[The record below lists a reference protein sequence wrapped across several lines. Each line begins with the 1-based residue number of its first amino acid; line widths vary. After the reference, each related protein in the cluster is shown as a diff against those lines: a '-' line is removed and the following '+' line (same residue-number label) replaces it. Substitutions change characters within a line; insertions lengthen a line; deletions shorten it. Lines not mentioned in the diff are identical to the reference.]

1 MYIIP
6 NILYG
11 GIMSHSFRL
20 GLILAIATSFIL
32 ASLVFTSDVVDAQSQ
47 KQPINRREQIKK
59 EIDTK
64 GIKKGKDIARELR
77 YPRYRPASYS
87 QQNIMEEELSRRTRI
102 YEEKMGISPKNKDKR
117 PAWQY
122 SPTKFDKLSVANKK
136 LALSKKHA
144 WMLKPHVF
152 KNLSSG
158 GKRAALL
165 RNSLTSSSNT
175 KEKFSPAYTSQ
186 QLTNLGGNVA
196 VNKPELDNILRTQ
209 SESSIAIRGNNVIV
223 SFNDISENRNTCGY
237 SFSTDGGNT
246 FEQKSI
252 PEPIDQIN
260 LGDGVVAYGPN
271 GELYYALLALK
282 GSNFNSLVGVT
293 KSTDNGATFQGLGDA
308 SNTLNNEINFHDK
321 EWIAV
326 DNTNTATRGNIYA
339 SWTVFGETDT
349 FIAVSTSTDGGQT
362 FSSPINISGNDSFG
376 VQGSMP
382 MVGPNGEVYVAFS
395 FIGIDF
401 NSGNIVSSVSL
412 VKSTDGGKTFSP
424 AKSIANT
431 NMFPFF
437 SATGGDGVR
446 CNGFPSISV
455 DKEGRVHIAY
465 ADSSRNAREDR
476 SDIFYIR
483 STDGGTTFSQ
493 PLKVN
498 DDITGTTQINPSVA
512 VAGDGTVAIRW
523 WDRRNDTVNDSLTDV
538 YMAFS
543 KDNGASFG
551 KNFRITDH
559 NWVFSPS
566 ETSDYHGDY
575 DGLVADD
582 SNFYMSWSDERRGD
596 QDVYFTQIATNRDVN
611 AADFNLSTTKTF
623 DNTIAGSKVDYS
635 LSTSAINGNRER
647 LSLRAE
653 PAIAGLTYSFNSSS
667 INAGDSAILSVS
679 TANTVAAGT
688 YFITVTATGSN
699 SVRRT
704 NLRLTVYSS
713 NRRAT
718 SPINISNTRGNSFIA
733 SGIKMDSKN
742 ILHTVYEDDT
752 DFAALGATQVFYRQS
767 TDGGKTY
774 SDPLTLSTTGDFF
787 NTSPNLVV
795 DTAGNIYVVWVGD
808 IQILFTKSTD
818 GGKTFSRP
826 IAIGSESGFAFI
838 SAVAVDNKNNVMV
851 SYAGFEFDN
860 QSSRFGL
867 FAARSSDGGT
877 SFAQPVI
884 VFEETNDKILLTSIP
899 YLAFNSKGAVFI
911 VYNTA
916 TFAPTSTRVEI
927 NLVSSKNGQKFK
939 KAKVVS
945 DSSLQSFQP
954 HIAFSQNNAMYLS
967 FYESV
972 RVGGAIRRDVQ
983 LLTSTN
989 NGKTFTP
996 KLNISKS
1003 GSATAPYTAVDSQGN
1018 PTLVWQEISGT
1029 TGRDILLSSSNNR
1042 GQNFG
1047 TIINISG
1054 NSGSSLLPTATFD
1067 NKDMLFVGWN
1077 DDSSANS
1084 EIFIS
1089 STPK

>member
-1 MYIIP
+1 
-6 NILYG
+6 
-11 GIMSHSFRL
+11 MSHSFRL
-20 GLILAIATSFIL
+20 GLILAVITSFIL
-32 ASLVFTSDVVDAQSQ
+32 ASLVFTNSAVDAQSQ
-47 KQPINRREQIKK
+47 KQPINRRKQIKK
-59 EIDTK
+59 EIDSK
-64 GIKKGKDIARELR
+64 GIKRGKDIARELR
-77 YPRYRPASYS
+77 YPRFRPVGYS
-87 QQNIMEEELSRRTRI
+87 QKNIMEEELSRRTRI
-102 YEEKMGISPKNKDKR
+102 YEEKMGISSKTKDKR

-122 SPTKFDKLSVANKK
+122 SPTNFNKLSAANKK
-136 LALSKKHA
+136 MALSKKHA

-165 RNSLTSSSNT
+165 RNGLTNSPNT
-175 KEKFSPAYTSQ
+175 KDSVSPNYFNQ
-186 QLTNLGGNVA
+186 QLTNLGGNVP

-209 SESSIAIRGNNVIV
+209 SESSIAVRGNNVIV
-223 SFNDISENRNTCGY
+223 SFNDIAESRNTCGY

-246 FEQKSI
+246 FEQRSI

-308 SNTLNNEINFHDK
+308 SNTLNNEVNFHDK

-326 DNTNTATRGNIYA
+326 DNTNTATKGNVYA
-339 SWTVFGETDT
+339 SWTVFGATDT

-362 FSSPINISGNDSFG
+362 FSSPINISGNINFG

-395 FIGIDF
+395 AIEILGGAVI
-401 NSGNIVSSVSL
+401 SSVSL
-412 VKSTDGGKTFSP
+412 VKSIDGGKTFTLS
-424 AKSIANT
+424 KRIAET

-437 SATGGDGVR
+437 SVTGGDGVR
-446 CNGFPSISV
+446 CNGFPSVSV

-465 ADSSRNAREDR
+465 ADSSRAAVEDR
-476 SDIFYIR
+476 SDIYYIR

-559 NWVFSPS
+559 NWVFSPT

-575 DGLVADD
+575 DGLVADE

-611 AADFNLSTTKTF
+611 APDFNISTVKTF
-623 DNTIAGSKVDYS
+623 DSVIAGSKVDYS
-635 LSTSAINGNRER
+635 LSTSAINGSSER

-653 PAIAGLTYSFNSSS
+653 PAIVGLTYSFNNNT
-667 INAGDSAILSVS
+667 INAGDSATLSVTTS
-679 TANTVAAGT
+679 NSLSPGT
-688 YFITVTATGSN
+688 YFITVSAMGSN

-704 NLRLTVYSS
+704 NLRLTVYGS

-718 SPINISNTRGNSFIA
+718 LPTNISNTRGNSFIA
-733 SGIKMDSKN
+733 SGVKVDSKN
-742 ILHTVYEDDT
+742 ILHAVYEDDT
-752 DFAALGATQVFYRQS
+752 EFATLGATQVFYRQS
-767 TDGGKTY
+767 ADGGKTY
-774 SDPLTLSTTGDFF
+774 SEPLRLSTALDFL

-795 DTAGNIYVVWVGD
+795 DAAGNIYVVWVGD

-826 IAIGSESGFAFI
+826 IGIGSESGFAFI

-851 SYAGFEFDN
+851 SYVGFEFDN

-877 SFAQPVI
+877 SFAQRVL
-884 VFEETNDKILLTSIP
+884 VFEETDNKILLTSIP

-911 VYNTA
+911 VYDTA

-945 DSSLQSFQP
+945 DSSLQSFEP
-954 HIAFSQNNAMYLS
+954 HIAFSQNNVMYLS
-967 FYESV
+967 FYESA
-972 RVGGAIRRDVQ
+972 RVGGAIRRDIQ

-996 KLNISKS
+996 KLNVSKS
-1003 GSATAPYTAVDSQGN
+1003 GRATAPYTAVDSQGN
-1018 PTLVWQEISGT
+1018 PTVVWQEFSGNI
-1029 TGRDILLSSSNNR
+1029 GSDIFLSSSNNR
-1042 GQNFG
+1042 GQSFG
-1047 TIINISG
+1047 AITNISG

-1067 NKDMLFVGWN
+1067 SRDMLFVGWN

-1089 STPK
+1089 ATPK